1 MASFLTAAAAAIG
14 SSNIGSA
21 IVRILVAYGVSR
33 LINKATGNTNTPSAV
48 DQGIR
53 LQVAPD
59 TTNPIPIVYGSAYLG
74 GKITDAQLVDS
85 NKTMWYC
92 LTLSEVPTTT
102 TLRLSDGA
110 TITTTVDEIYWN
122 NQRVY
127 FKADGITIDYLVNQD
142 GVVDTS
148 PRDLVK
154 IYLYN
159 GAANAI
165 RPSDLLNY
173 LPSLPTLH
181 GDARTLMP
189 GWVSDERMVG
199 LTFALVKISYNRDKG
214 ITGLPDLQFKV
225 SNNLFK
231 PGDAIYAFLRN
242 KISGAGLA
250 ISQIDTAS
258 LVALN
263 GYADDTI
270 SYYDEADGATKTLAN
285 RYQINGVINPSDNV
299 MNNLQ
304 RLAGNAGC
312 FVGYDIATGLW
323 GVTINKDESAVLAF
337 DDSNIISGI
346 DLTGTNLDS
355 MYNAVEVEFP
365 HRELRDQ
372 MDMIRID
379 LPTEYRN
386 ANEPDNIL
394 QLKLDLINEPLQAR
408 ELGYLELYQNRMDQ
422 IVTFTT
428 DYSKINTEAG
438 DVITITTDVYGWTL
452 KPFRVV
458 RVREIESDSGGLAVE
473 ITAQE
478 YDSTMYTAGGV
489 PRRPRVPSE
498 AIAIPDISVVGTPA
512 APTVAEF
519 NKVAVPALD
528 ITGVTPAGIV
538 DRFEYWYSSDAGT
551 TYKVLGSRS
560 NSNGSPY
567 AQGTSLTFRAASLPA
582 GSYLFKVR
590 GGNEKAF
597 GDFSATVAKTWAPVQ
612 VTDQV
617 TDKTTID
624 TPSLGDLL
632 PVLGMGAIAYFAYKA
647 FAPQALAALSQTDL
661 GKLLGIVDPA
671 EIAAAQAALEQQA
684 AAFRIINAGNVSFS
698 AGVDD
703 TLTFLAGAGIS
714 ITANDIGHEI
724 TISATGETTAGVSKI
739 IAGTG
744 ITIAPTTGVGD
755 VTISVSG
762 SSGGGGGGGPVDTG
776 GYTTG
781 SSILSGSVFPC
792 RYTVNSGSTNKTA
805 IFTHGNIVFANSA
818 YGEVIKA
825 SNVVTPNTILTPSV
839 TSSDSSTPVLYYT
852 TCTYNSGVGLQAQA
866 WGPWIKW
873 IPPTTTYQRV
883 IAGYSNP
890 PPTSAPS
897 ITYTVDGEY
906 VPGGTA
912 IRSPDEA
919 AVDYDVFIPNVPYYT
934 EKAVVQTYQKVKVAA
949 GELVAFGV
957 CNSNLGDTVAFNT
970 NTIFGIQ
977 TATYYT
983 SSGAGYPFTGTT
995 SVTNGSIYVSP
1006 DPVKVD
1012 KMYWSNNSTTWNKVY
1027 SVVFQGTSATDV
1039 NFTGLFKLLPY
1050 NSAIGKF
1057 IAYRDLNINYTQNPN
1072 NVAYSTNGKDWFESG
1087 TRFYPESGGSVGTYA
1102 NMTFRSNNTSGDY
1115 IAFSASTTYSQYGYR
1130 PQYSTDGLNWQR
1142 LPTALASNFFDD
1154 TNNQYGYA
1162 APSYMYPVPGS
1173 SRWVIGLK
1181 YFTLTG
1187 SSVSSYTVNSG
1198 VQTAEQYFETAGAA
1212 KGRPSSVGVT
1222 ATRVTTTDL
1231 TVIPISSTSFYVKAI
1246 GINTWT
1252 ATYQGVVTSKV
1263 VDPLGTI
1270 YGTYTISG
1278 NAVTASSLST
1288 TYVAP
1293 PAEPAGSV
1301 TTLASGVTRT
1311 TNYDLP
1317 IAYATQYYYPGV
1329 SGTPAIYR
1337 TGVYGIGATVSSVA
1351 YQVTYGT

>member
-33 LINKATGNTNTPSAV
+33 LINKATSKDKAPGAI

-53 LQVAPD
+53 LQAAPD
-59 TTNPIPIVYGSAYLG
+59 TTNPIPLVYGSAYLG
-74 GKITDAQLVDS
+74 GKITDAQIADS

-92 LTLSEVPTTT
+92 LTLAEIPTTT

-110 TITTTVDEIYWN
+110 AVATTVDEVYWN

-127 FKADGITIDYLVNQD
+127 FKADGITIDYIVNQD

-159 GAANAI
+159 GSANAI

-189 GWVSDERMVG
+189 GWVSDERMIG
-199 LTFALVKISYNRDKG
+199 LTFALVKISYNKDKG

-231 PGDAIYAFLRN
+231 PGDAIHAFLRN

-250 ISQIDTAS
+250 LSQIDTAS

-263 GYADDTI
+263 GYADDTV
-270 SYYDEADGATKTLAN
+270 SYFDESDGATKTLAN
-285 RYQINGVINPSDNV
+285 RYQINGVINPADNV

-304 RLAGNAGC
+304 RLAGNSGC

-323 GVTINKDESAVLAF
+323 GVTINKDEAAVLAF
-337 DDSNIISGI
+337 DDTNIISGI
-346 DLTGTNLDS
+346 DLTGTNLDN

-372 MDMIRID
+372 MDTIRID

-386 ANEPDNIL
+386 SNEPDNIL

-408 ELGYLELYQNRMDQ
+408 ALGYLELYQNRMDQ
-422 IVTFTT
+422 VVTFTT

-438 DVITITTDVYGWTL
+438 DVITITTDVYGWTV

-498 AIAIPDISVVGTPA
+498 PIAIPDIAVIGTPA

-538 DRFEYWYSSDAGT
+538 DRFEYWYSTDAGT
-551 TYKVLGSRS
+551 TYKILGSRS

-582 GSYLFKVR
+582 GSYLFRVR

-597 GDFSATVAKTWAPVQ
+597 GDFSATVAKAWAPVQ

-671 EIAAAQAALEQQA
+671 DIAAAQAALEQQA
-684 AAFRIINAGNVSFS
+684 AAFRIVNAGNVSFS

-703 TLTFLAGAGIS
+703 TLTLIAGSGITIS
-714 ITANDIGHEI
+714 AVDIGHEI
-724 TISATGETTAGVSKI
+724 TISATGGGGAVNKI
-739 IAGTG
+739 IAGSG
-744 ITIAPTTGVGD
+744 ITVTPAEGTGD
-755 VTISVSG
+755 VTVSVTG
-762 SSGGGGGGGPVDTG
+762 SSGGGGGGPVDGG

-781 SSILSGSVFPC
+781 SYTLNGSVFPC
-792 RYTVNSGSTNKTA
+792 KYTVNSGSTNKTA

-818 YGEVIKA
+818 YNNVIQA
-825 SNVVTPNTILTPSV
+825 SNVVTTNTILTPSI
-839 TSSDSSTPVLYYT
+839 TSDDSSTAVLYYT

-873 IPPTTTYQRV
+873 KPPTTTYQRV

-890 PPTSAPS
+890 PPTSAPALNY
-897 ITYTVDGEY
+897 IVDGEY

-912 IRSPDEA
+912 IRSPDQS
-919 AVDYDVFIPNVPYYT
+919 AVDYDVFIPNIPYYT
-934 EKAVVQTYQKVKVAA
+934 DTAVTQTYQKVKVAA
-949 GELVAFGV
+949 GQLVAFGV
-957 CNSNLGDTVAFNT
+957 CNSDLGDTVAFNT

-983 SSGAGYPFTGTT
+983 SAGAGYPFTGTKT
-995 SVTNGSIYVSP
+995 VTNGSIYVSP
-1006 DPVKVD
+1006 DPTVHD
-1012 KMYWSNNSTTWNKVY
+1012 KMYWSNDSITWNKVDA
-1027 SVVFQGTSATDV
+1027 VTFQGGAATDV
-1039 NFTGLFKLLPY
+1039 NQTGLFKLLPY
-1050 NSAIGKF
+1050 NSALGKF
-1057 IAYRDLNINYTQNPN
+1057 IAYRNFINPANLYSL
-1072 NVAYSTNGKDWFESG
+1072 AYSTNGKDWIENGSG
-1087 TRFYPESGGSVGTYA
+1087 LPSTVDS
-1102 NMTFRSNNTSGDY
+1102 FRSNNTSGQY
-1115 IAFSASTTYSQYGYR
+1115 IAYGSSTQYSEFGSR
-1130 PQYSTDGLNWQR
+1130 PYYSTDGLTWTQW
-1142 LPTALASNFFDD
+1142 PTALNSDFFTN

-1173 SRWVIGLK
+1173 SRWVIGQK

-1187 SSVSSYTVNSG
+1187 STVSTYTVNSG
-1198 VQTAEQYFETAGAA
+1198 VQTADQYFATAGAA
-1212 KGRPSSVGVT
+1212 KARPGGVSAT
-1222 ATRVTTTDL
+1222 ATRTTVTRGL
-1231 TVIPISSTSFYVKAI
+1231 TVIPISSTSYYV
-1246 GINTWT
+1246 T
-1252 ATYQGVVTSKV
+1252 ATGFNIWSTTSQGQTTTVEDS
-1263 VDPLGTI
+1263 LGTV
-1270 YGTYTISG
+1270 YGTYTISS
-1278 NAVTASSLST
+1278 NAITGSSLSA
-1288 TYVAP
+1288 TYAAP
-1293 PAEPAGSV
+1293 PAAPAGSV
-1301 TTLASGVTRT
+1301 TTLATGVTRT
-1311 TNYDLP
+1311 TNYNLP
-1317 IAYATQYYYPGV
+1317 IAYATVYHYPGV

-1337 TGVYGIGATVSSVA
+1337 TGVYGIGATINSVA
-1351 YQVTYGT
+1351 YKVTYST